1 MRALGFAF
9 RLVLAT
15 VRLALGITIAVARV
29 VTVCL
34 LWFLAPRA
42 CLAFTLLRRR

>member
-9 RLVLAT
+9 RLVLAI

-42 CLAFTLLRRR
+42 CVAFTLLRRR

>member
-1 MRALGFAF
+1 MRALGLTC
-9 RLVLAT
+9 RVLLAV
-15 VRLALGITIAVARV
+15 VRLALGITVAVARV